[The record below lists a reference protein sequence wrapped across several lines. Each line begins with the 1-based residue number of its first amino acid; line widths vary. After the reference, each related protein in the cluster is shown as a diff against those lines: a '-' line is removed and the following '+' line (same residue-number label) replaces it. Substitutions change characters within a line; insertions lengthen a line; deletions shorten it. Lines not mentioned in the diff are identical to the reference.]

1 MVETLKKRPTEYPE
15 KQIPIFFKWG
25 LPGLDGCKNFT
36 LHVIEDN
43 PYFYYLQSLEN
54 EAIGLILIDPFS
66 CFSGYVLE
74 LGDLVKRDLKILKK
88 EDVLVL
94 STVTVLGKKQMTVNL
109 AAPIVINIRE
119 KIAKQIIISDNLA
132 QMRMPLPVSKA

>member
-1 MVETLKKRPTEYPE
+1 MVETLKKGRLNTL
-15 KQIPIFFKWG
+15 KNKSLFFKWG

-74 LGDLVKRDLKILKK
+74 LGDLVKRSKDPEERRCSCFINSH
-88 EDVLVL
+88 D
-94 STVTVLGKKQMTVNL
+94 GQKQMTVNL